1 MDLRSIVDDLY
12 AAVSRAMEGQF
23 GSHGL
28 ASIDFSILKFCLE
41 RGECTATEL
50 AEVLPVDPSRIS
62 RLVNRLVEEGLLRRR
77 RLREDRRVVMLSLT
91 EPGTELVLHVGE
103 REQALN
109 ARLTEGISEAD
120 QQGFAA
126 AARKILANYEALRRA
141 GQTEEGG

>member
-12 AAVSRAMEGQF
+12 TAVTRAMEGQF

-50 AEVLPVDPSRIS
+50 AEVLPVDPTRIS
-62 RLVNRLVEEGLLRRR
+62 RLVNRLVEAGLLRRR

-91 EPGTELVLHVGE
+91 EPGTELVLHIGE
-103 REQALN
+103 LEQALN
-109 ARLTEGISEAD
+109 ARLTEGISQED
-120 QQGFAA
+120 QLVFAS

-141 GQTEEGG
+141 RQTEEGG

>member
-12 AAVSRAMEGQF
+12 YAVTRAMEGQF

-28 ASIDFSILKFCLE
+28 APIDFSILKSCLE

-62 RLVNRLVEEGLLRRR
+62 RMVNRLVEAGLLRRR
-77 RLREDRRVVMLSLT
+77 RLSEDRRVVMLSLT
-91 EPGTELVLHVGE
+91 EQGTELVHHIGE
-103 REQALN
+103 LEQALN
-109 ARLTEGISEAD
+109 ARLTEGISEED
-120 QQGFAA
+120 KLGFASA
-126 AARKILANYEALRRA
+126 ACKILANYEALRRA